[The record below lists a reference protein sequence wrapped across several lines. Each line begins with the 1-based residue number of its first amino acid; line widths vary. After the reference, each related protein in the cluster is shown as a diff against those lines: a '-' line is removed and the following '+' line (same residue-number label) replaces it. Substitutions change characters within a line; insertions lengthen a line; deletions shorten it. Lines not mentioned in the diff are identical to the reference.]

1 MQFIRYYYSKSNKK
15 IKAIQLNRL
24 NEAYLLSSNNVLR
37 LIYYLYFCYKIFDL
51 WNMVIKTIKE
61 MEDLIENI
69 KLTNDAG
76 YLLLYVIF
84 VKG

>member
-1 MQFIRYYYSKSNKK
+1 
-15 IKAIQLNRL
+15 
-24 NEAYLLSSNNVLR
+24 
-37 LIYYLYFCYKIFDL
+37 
-51 WNMVIKTIKE
+51 MVIKTIKE